1 VTVGRALGLIA
12 GLVPS
17 AQSIRPADYLP
28 LGQGAQWQYERTF
41 KAIDKDDVAI
51 VHVEATATSAADFT
65 ISKVTVTLFKR
76 EVGGDRDQEG
86 RPRSPFGAKAPGD
99 LEAVH
104 PRQFEVEEDYLGLHR
119 TSDLQ
124 GRMSVVRHRNVLTL
138 KLENP
143 GERFPRSIQSR
154 IEGRFPSSLSCSS
167 VAPGVPDSLPSGG
180 SVIVRSTCGR
190 WATACERN
198 FPTPTR
204 LGP

>member
-76 EVGGDRDQEG
+76 EVGNKKVSGVT
-86 RPRSPFGAKAPGD
+86 
-99 LEAVH
+99 AVSGC
-104 PRQFEVEEDYLGLHR
+104 PA
-119 TSDLQ
+119 
-124 GRMSVVRHRNVLTL
+124 
-138 KLENP
+138 
-143 GERFPRSIQSR
+143 PRSIQSR
-154 IEGRFPSSLSCSS
+154 IEGRFPSSLSCPS
-167 VAPGVPDSLPSGG
+167 VAPGVPDSLPAGG
-180 SVIVRSTCGR
+180 ASS
-190 WATACERN
+190 
-198 FPTPTR
+198 
-204 LGP
+204 

>member
-65 ISKVTVTLFKR
+65 ISKVTVAVQAR
-76 EVGGDRDQEG
+76 GGKQEG
-86 RPRSPFGAKAPGD
+86 ERRHGGQWMSRAEEHPVADRRPLPVLAFLSIHG
-99 LEAVH
+99 
-104 PRQFEVEEDYLGLHR
+104 PRGPR
-119 TSDLQ
+119 
-124 GRMSVVRHRNVLTL
+124 
-138 KLENP
+138 KLA
-143 GERFPRSIQSR
+143 
-154 IEGRFPSSLSCSS
+154 L
-167 VAPGVPDSLPSGG
+167 GG